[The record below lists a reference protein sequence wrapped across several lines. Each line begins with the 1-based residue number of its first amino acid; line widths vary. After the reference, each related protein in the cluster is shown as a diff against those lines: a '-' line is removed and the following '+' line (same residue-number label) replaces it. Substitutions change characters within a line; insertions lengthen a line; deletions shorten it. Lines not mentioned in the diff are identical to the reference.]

1 MSKMIQLRHVPDA
14 VHRKLKSRATK
25 KGMSL
30 SDYLVREVTQLVE
43 LPSME
48 EWLDKLHTRTP
59 IKLAEPS
66 AVTIRRLRDSR

>member
-14 VHRKLKSRATK
+14 VHRKLKSRAAR

-30 SDYLVREVTQLVE
+30 SDYLVREVSRLAE

-48 EWLDKLHTRTP
+48 EWLEQVHTRTP
-59 IKLAEPS
+59 IELAEPS